1 MTGTSVPPSPRNVD
15 IHIVRFVRYCS
26 VLKDQARVGCSNAV
40 SLSVGP

>member
-26 VLKDQARVGCSNAV
+26 VLKDQARVHRIRAA
-40 SLSVGP
+40 SLLVGP